1 MLNFI
6 KQNREYLWILI
17 LLALCYAA
25 WKLIPSIDPRA
36 GMDGF
41 GDGFNTLLNAAKGIG
56 AVALAYACKAFFT
69 TDLTETQ
76 EQGLAADLGA
86 EPETPDGSGLQV
98 QHGYNHFVVLEIERA
113 AAKRSRA
120 RLILFADRMGWVLW
134 LAFWFLV
141 FFRS

>member
-1 MLNFI
+1 MLDFI
-6 KQNREYLWILI
+6 KQWREYFWILL

-25 WKLIPSIDPRA
+25 WKLVPSIDPRA

-41 GDGFNTLLNAAKGIG
+41 GDAFNTLFNAAKGIG

-69 TDLTETQ
+69 TDLTEEQ
-76 EQGLAADLGA
+76 ERGLAEDLGA
-86 EPETPDGSGLQV
+86 GPDAPDTQEV
-98 QHGYNHFVVLEIERA
+98 PWQHGYQHFVTLEIERA

-120 RLILFADRMGWVLW
+120 RLVLFADRMGWVLW

>member
-76 EQGLAADLGA
+76 EQGLAEDLGA
-86 EPETPDGSGLQV
+86 GPDEPVGNYSVGGYEVLARV
-98 QHGYNHFVVLEIERA
+98 QIERA
-113 AAKRSRA
+113 AAKRERA

>member
-1 MLNFI
+1 MLDFI
-6 KQNREYLWILI
+6 KQWREYFWILI

-25 WKLIPSIDPRA
+25 WKLVPSIDPRA

-41 GDGFNTLLNAAKGIG
+41 GDGFNTLFNAAKGIG
-56 AVALAYACKAFFT
+56 AVALAYVCKAFFT
-69 TDLTETQ
+69 TDLTEAQ
-76 EQGLAADLGA
+76 EQGLADDLGA
-86 EPETPDGSGLQV
+86 EPVTPDGNDHRW
-98 QHGYNHFVVLEIERA
+98 QHGFNHFVVLEIERA

>member
-1 MLNFI
+1 MLDFI
-6 KQNREYLWILI
+6 KQWREYVWILI

-76 EQGLAADLGA
+76 EQGLTEDLGA
-86 EPETPDGSGLQV
+86 GPDTPDGHNLEGNYDVLSR
-98 QHGYNHFVVLEIERA
+98 LEIERA
-113 AAKRSRA
+113 VAKRERA